1 MGKPNNIWSYV
12 ARHKYIITIVIGILL
27 VGVLDEN
34 SFRKYVVLN
43 MRLSEVQEEL
53 KIYEDKYIQDS
64 LKLSALDANHK
75 GVERIARETYYMKR
89 PNEDVFVL
97 TSDQVREKERKQKEG
112 ELDK

>member
-1 MGKPNNIWSYV
+1 MGKPNNIWSYL

-27 VGVLDEN
+27 VGVFDEN
-34 SFRKYVVLN
+34 SFRKYFVLK
-43 MRLSEVQEEL
+43 MRLSEVEEEL
-53 KIYEDKYIQDS
+53 KVFEDKYLQDS

-97 TSDQVREKERKQKEG
+97 TTDQVKEKEKKSKEK
-112 ELDK
+112 ELEE